1 MLRRQRSEQYLT
13 RSQSRSHFLRHTNGR
28 AQWAQV
34 QACAQQ
40 RSQALQALGA
50 QLQGQIEQVEVLP
63 LAHYRPWPRRGGWQ
77 AVALPSGQEAL
88 DALPLLAQ

>member
-1 MLRRQRSEQYLT
+1 MAALSAAER
-13 RSQSRSHFLRHTNGR
+13 R

-50 QLQGQIEQVEVLP
+50 QLQGQILQVELLP
-63 LAHYRPWPRRGGWQ
+63 PAHYRPWPQRGGWQ